1 LGEQLDFEEI
11 DRSSSGRH
19 PASVVPMKTLTVRI
33 PESLFAEI
41 TRESVARKIS
51 KSEVI
56 RQRLE
61 QAVADGAKMPL
72 IEELDDLEAFALM
85 AQLLAVGRADEPMVE
100 IRAEQS
106 AA

>member
-1 LGEQLDFEEI
+1 
-11 DRSSSGRH
+11 
-19 PASVVPMKTLTVRI
+19 MKSLTVRI

-41 TRESVARKIS
+41 TREAVARKIS

-61 QAVADGAKMPL
+61 QAIAVSRTPL
-72 IEELDDLEAFALM
+72 IDELDDLEAFELIAR
-85 AQLLAVGRADEPMVE
+85 LLGAGRPEEPMVE
-100 IRAEQS
+100 IRAEKS